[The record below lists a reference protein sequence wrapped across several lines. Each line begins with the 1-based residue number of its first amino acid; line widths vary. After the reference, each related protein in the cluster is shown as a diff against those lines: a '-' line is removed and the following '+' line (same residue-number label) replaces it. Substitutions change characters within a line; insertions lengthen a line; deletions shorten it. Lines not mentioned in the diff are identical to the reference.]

1 MKGYIKHITHMMR
14 GFMMLGFGLMN
25 LFLGLSLL
33 VLCTIGLVSAGMS
46 ALPLAVWVMLLAMG
60 SVAALAGLFMATID

>member
-1 MKGYIKHITHMMR
+1 
-14 GFMMLGFGLMN
+14 MLGFGLMN

-33 VLCTIGLVSAGMS
+33 VLCTVGIVSAGIS

-60 SVAALAGLFMATID
+60 SVAALAGLLMVTID